1 MKTNDPQLP
10 TSDATDRDDGTLQ
23 RIVERHIDFVYAAAL
38 RQTGDSHVAEDIT
51 QAVFLLF
58 SQRAD
63 RLTPATMIKGWLFN
77 ATRYVVANFRRA
89 EVRRKFHEREA
100 AAMRSETIYEDNWS
114 DIAPHLD
121 NAMARLSEQDRRA
134 LFLRFFEGM
143 PLAVLSQ
150 TLGISEEA
158 AKKRVAR
165 AVERLR
171 HSLARHGKVATSA
184 SLGGM
189 LHASTAHPAP
199 VHLVRATMDLA
210 LHRTSGSA
218 NSSSA
223 STLAK
228 GAAKMML
235 RARAKLLATQI
246 ALAGVLIGTAV
257 VFAASQTR
265 LIPSSPV
272 RPATGVVMENLSD
285 TPKVADD
292 DYNAC
297 RQVLKSIV
305 DAYDRND
312 VAAVQASYYY
322 KPGSDPKAIDVM
334 DRILEAG
341 VATYRLKSA
350 ASSRFGFHG
359 TMLITD
365 TFTGAE
371 FIMDVLSR
379 ISAQN
384 ARIAGDTLTITPSR
398 HAGPA
403 EAWESPIYFVHDQGA
418 WKMDA
423 ARTFRV
429 IFRAARRQPVANETP
444 EKAFASGCQ
453 LLAGQ
458 FNAIAADID
467 KGNIA
472 DEAEAQKRVNAV
484 WSDLNTQFREFGN
497 NTMPR

>member
-1 MKTNDPQLP
+1 
-10 TSDATDRDDGTLQ
+10 
-23 RIVERHIDFVYAAAL
+23 
-38 RQTGDSHVAEDIT
+38 
-51 QAVFLLF
+51 
-58 SQRAD
+58 
-63 RLTPATMIKGWLFN
+63 
-77 ATRYVVANFRRA
+77 
-89 EVRRKFHEREA
+89 
-100 AAMRSETIYEDNWS
+100 MRSEIVHEDHWS
-114 DIAPHLD
+114 EISPHLD
-121 NAMARLSEQDRRA
+121 DAMAELSEGDRRV
-134 LFLRFFEGM
+134 LLLRFFEDQ
-143 PLAVLSQ
+143 PLVKLGE
-150 TLGISEEA
+150 TLGISEHA
-158 AKKRVAR
+158 AQKRVTR
-165 AVERLR
+165 SLERLR
-171 HSLARHGKVATSA
+171 HSLVKRHAAAAGA
-184 SLGGM
+184 SLDGVLKVG
-189 LHASTAHPAP
+189 AAQAAP
-199 VHLVRATMDLA
+199 VLLVKATIDLVRNG
-210 LHRTSGSA
+210 TSGA
-218 NSSSA
+218 AQSSSA
-223 STLAK
+223 FNLAK
-228 GAAKMML
+228 GTAKMITHA
-235 RARAKLLATQI
+235 RARLLAFQCVI
-246 ALAGVLIGTAV
+246 AGISIGGAIVLATSLPRLAPPSQAQPAVIAMSDPTA
-257 VFAASQTR
+257 A
-265 LIPSSPV
+265 
-272 RPATGVVMENLSD
+272 
-285 TPKVADD
+285 PKVADE

-305 DAYDRND
+305 DGYDRDD
-312 VAAVQASYYY
+312 VATVQALYYY

-403 EAWESPIYFVHDQGA
+403 EAWESPIYFVHDQDA

-429 IFRAARRQPVANETP
+429 IFRAARRKPVADETP

-453 LLAGQ
+453 LIAGQ
-458 FNAIAADID
+458 FNAIATDID
-467 KGNIA
+467 SGNIA

-484 WSDLNTQFREFGN
+484 WSNLNSQFREFGN